1 MLRSLRRRG
10 RRWLR
15 RLSNANREVLQ
26 GEVIRFQ
33 CNVCSGLNT
42 KSYEQMDREKP
53 SCDHC
58 DSNVRFRWIVHG
70 VSETLLGTSLPLK
83 RFPVRKDIHGIGLS
97 DWDGYAATL
106 ARCFS
111 YTNTF
116 FHTEPLLDISNIPE
130 ASQGLYDFIIAT
142 EVLEHVV
149 PPVDVALANL
159 FRLLKPGGVAIVTV
173 PWFGEVTQEHYPD
186 LFDYRVVESGG
197 KWQVHNRTRDG
208 RTQIFDNPCFHG
220 GPGATLEM
228 RLFSGSDL
236 VHRLEKVGFEKV
248 EICRPTLREYGIVF
262 QETWSLPMIAYK
274 LTARGVQ
281 Q

>member
-1 MLRSLRRRG
+1 MLQSLRDRA
-10 RRWLR
+10 RRWAGCSPR
-15 RLSNANREVLQ
+15 SDREVLP
-26 GEVIRFQ
+26 GETIRFH
-33 CNVCSGLNT
+33 CNVCAGANT
-42 KSYEQMDREKP
+42 KTYEQLDREKP

-58 DSNVRFRWIVHG
+58 GSNVRFRWIVHA
-70 VSETLLGTSLPLK
+70 VSTSMLGSSFPLK
-83 RFPVRKDIHGIGLS
+83 RFPVRRQIHGIGLS

-106 ARCFS
+106 ARCFT

-116 FHTEPLLDISNIPE
+116 FHTEPLLDISNIPDDRN
-130 ASQGLYDFIIAT
+130 GRYDFVIAT

-159 FRLLKPGGVAIVTV
+159 FHLLKPGGAAIVTV

-186 LFDYRVVESGG
+186 LFDYRVVESDG

-228 RLFSGSDL
+228 RLFSGADL
-236 VHRLEKVGFEKV
+236 VRRLEKAGFEKV
-248 EICRPTLREYGIVF
+248 EICRPTVREYGIVF
-262 QETWSLPMIAYK
+262 QETWSLPMMAYK
-274 LTARGVQ
+274 SAR
-281 Q
+281 